1 MIGKRQNIPIYS
13 RCKKMTLETDVTQ
26 VIVVRAKHNFNGRN
40 NDELCFKKGDVIVVT
55 QILDEGWWEGTLN
68 DKTGWFPS
76 NYVTVEKQESIQ
88 QNRIFVDNA
97 VDSNRAQESRHVFRD
112 MVLRNML
119 ENEEKHLNELV
130 SFLTEYI
137 NPLKASSILSK
148 EEFVSLIGNIR
159 EIIQFQSDFYNDL
172 LEESR
177 IGGKFLRSAQTLK
190 QLLASYCKNHPMAV
204 NVIDKH
210 RTSLTQFMQNRGAND
225 LLLVSRLSQPFRHL
239 DSYTVA
245 LLELERNLEDNHPD
259 RGDTQRAVSVYRDV
273 ALSCAEIRKQKEIEL
288 DLLTCTIADW
298 EGEPMHMLGDFI
310 SAVTAYSAFGK
321 SWEGDCCLVLFP
333 QVLLVLQVS
342 PELNGYTYKADPGRH
357 MIEIRSKLDDKTV
370 LSFTMSNPDDL
381 SKWLDRF
388 ETLVND
394 GGDDVLI
401 SPIVPSSYV
410 NVEEEVSPLMKPKL
424 SNMPSPGHAE
434 LFRKPVDPGKSL
446 PPKQYSGY
454 CLRPLPTQLRTGGPA
469 AKDTEIKL
477 RKKGSAAP
485 AAAEVVYDSDEIELL
500 KVVEMFCGGDSLKPM
515 LESKSVKNPGILIAE
530 DEKIFFEEFVGDELV
545 VHEKTLV
552 DTVYALK
559 DQVRIL
565 SEIVNDLTKTAQS
578 EQSARRRTDELMCQL
593 MNERTSN
600 SSTLSNYTKD

>member
-1 MIGKRQNIPIYS
+1 
-13 RCKKMTLETDVTQ
+13 MTLETDVTQ

-76 NYVTVEKQESIQ
+76 NYVTVEKQESAQ

-97 VDSNRAQESRHVFRD
+97 VDSNRAQESRHLFRD

-177 IGGKFLRSAQTLK
+177 KPYKEQRIGGKFLRSAQTLK

-210 RTSLTQFMQNRGAND
+210 RASLTQFMQNRGASD

-310 SAVTAYSAFGK
+310 SAVTAYSVFGK

-342 PELNGYTYKADPGRH
+342 PELNGYTYKLIKKIYFHIYNFFSFFWVEFHLWTKVVNQAEPGRY
-357 MIEIRSKLDDKTV
+357 MIDIRSKVDDKTV

-388 ETLVND
+388 ETVVND

-410 NVEEEVSPLMKPKL
+410 NVEVEEKVGLL
-424 SNMPSPGHAE
+424 SVVAHFM
-434 LFRKPVDPGKSL
+434 LFP
-446 PPKQYSGY
+446 
-454 CLRPLPTQLRTGGPA
+454 CN
-469 AKDTEIKL
+469 
-477 RKKGSAAP
+477 RKK
-485 AAAEVVYDSDEIELL
+485 YL
-500 KVVEMFCGGDSLKPM
+500 
-515 LESKSVKNPGILIAE
+515 
-530 DEKIFFEEFVGDELV
+530 
-545 VHEKTLV
+545 H
-552 DTVYALK
+552 
-559 DQVRIL
+559 
-565 SEIVNDLTKTAQS
+565 
-578 EQSARRRTDELMCQL
+578 
-593 MNERTSN
+593 
-600 SSTLSNYTKD
+600 